1 MVIRAALLVLALA
14 LPARAEEAGR
24 DEDFALALIFDHCLA
39 FVRDGTTPFTGI
51 AAPAPRDAALAALAP
66 WFPASSHAMRLNDWA
81 YLGFWGTEGGKRFCA
96 LIEADQD
103 APDGMRTGPDFTDR
117 VTARAQAEG
126 LANEMVHEA
135 YSRRDGRWIEPRF
148 AEDPQKGIVLSV
160 SVGPLGS
167 ETEHV
172 LALGASGPVLLA
184 N

>member
-1 MVIRAALLVLALA
+1 MIRAGLLVLALA
-14 LPARAEEAGR
+14 LPARADAADR
-24 DEDFALALIFDHCLA
+24 DEDFALALIFNHCLA
-39 FVRDGTTPFTGI
+39 FVRDGATPFQGI
-51 AAPAPRDAALAALAP
+51 AAPAPRDGTLAALAP
-66 WFPASSHAMRLNDWA
+66 WFPASARAMRLNDWA

-96 LIEADQD
+96 LIEADQE
-103 APDGMRTGPDFTDR
+103 AVDGMRTGPHFMDR
-117 VTARAQAEG
+117 VTERAQDQG
-126 LANEMVHEA
+126 LAEEMVHEA

-172 LALGASGPVLLA
+172 RALGASGPVLLA